1 MTRSLLRAQGV
12 YLCLLSLQ
20 KELED
25 EDQWTPKER
34 VWQRYDSKRNPLKLK
49 LYPPLRNATKGV
61 YLANGGNILKYKVK
75 TNPFLKP
82 RSNLLLIR
90 LALQLVQKFEHK
102 RKKEKNLPLDIHNE
116 FQEDFVLVHKI
127 HLMEH
132 GGQAIKQVSKL
143 EMIFEHTTSPKPI
156 TQK

>member
-1 MTRSLLRAQGV
+1 
-12 YLCLLSLQ
+12 
-20 KELED
+20 
-25 EDQWTPKER
+25 
-34 VWQRYDSKRNPLKLK
+34 
-49 LYPPLRNATKGV
+49 V

-127 HLMEH
+127 HLVKH